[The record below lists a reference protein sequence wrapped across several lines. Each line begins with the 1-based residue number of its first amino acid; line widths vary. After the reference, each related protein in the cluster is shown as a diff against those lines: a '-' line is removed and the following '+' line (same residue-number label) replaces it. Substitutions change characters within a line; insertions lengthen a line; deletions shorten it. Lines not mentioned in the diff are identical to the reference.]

1 MAANSVKKVDQNEK
15 IGTLSDSEIALAVSS
30 TLTTTRSYL
39 SSRSF
44 VRMKVAA
51 LVAVV
56 MLLKMNTTKMRVMVY
71 R

>member
-1 MAANSVKKVDQNEK
+1 MAANSAKKVDQNEK

-56 MLLKMNTTKMRVMVY
+56 MLLKMNTTKVRVMVY

>member
-56 MLLKMNTTKMRVMVY
+56 MLLKMNTTKVRVMVY